1 MGQNDM
7 LKISKKYADF
17 DIVYFYLYQRQE
29 GPSE

>member
-7 LKISKKYADF
+7 LKISKKSADL
-17 DIVYFYLYQRQE
+17 DIVCYYLYQRQE